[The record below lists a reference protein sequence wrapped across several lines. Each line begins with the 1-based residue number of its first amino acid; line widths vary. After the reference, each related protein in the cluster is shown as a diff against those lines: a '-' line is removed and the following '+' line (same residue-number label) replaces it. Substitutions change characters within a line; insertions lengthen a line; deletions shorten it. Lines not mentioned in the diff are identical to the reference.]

1 MFKDF
6 SADGDTGTLKP
17 LHRGLFLNLP
27 SWVALLF
34 AIPLLLLFAIT
45 LIFQAGLILPLF
57 LGTSAA
63 LFLALWHFSR
73 NASKRVGLIHIC
85 RKTGDVSV
93 VQKDG
98 SEQISHLGS
107 FCRIRINKVRSIQ
120 GYVWWAFLE
129 GERAELPLSVGFTF
143 SRLLIRKLSPVA
155 EWLRIPIEQSNSDME
170 VDMVATF
177 RENKTVVKG
186 S

>member
-6 SADGDTGTLKP
+6 SADGDIGALKP
-17 LHRGLFLNLP
+17 LSSGLFLRLP

-34 AIPLLLLFAIT
+34 ATPLLLLFVIT
-45 LIFQAGLILPLF
+45 LLFPVGFILPLF
-57 LGTSAA
+57 FGTSAS
-63 LFLALWHFSR
+63 LLLLLWHFSR
-73 NASKRVGLIHIC
+73 KASKRAGLIRIH
-85 RKTGDVSV
+85 RKTGDVLV

-98 SEQISHLGS
+98 SEQLTHLGS
-107 FCRIRINKVRSIQ
+107 FRRIRINKTKLLH
-120 GYVWWAFLE
+120 GYSWWAFLE
-129 GERAELPLSVGFTF
+129 GERGELPLSVGFTI

-155 EWLRIPIEQSNSDME
+155 DWLRIPIEQSNSDME